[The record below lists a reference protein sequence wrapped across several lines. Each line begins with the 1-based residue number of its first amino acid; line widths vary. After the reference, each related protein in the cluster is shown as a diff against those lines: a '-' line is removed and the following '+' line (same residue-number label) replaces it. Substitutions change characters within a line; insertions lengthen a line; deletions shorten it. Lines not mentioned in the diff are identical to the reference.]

1 MGKLQDL
8 FTEREIAYSKYGDLI
23 LQQLE
28 LNVIPAMLEILQL
41 TEQEL
46 SRLMWRGA
54 RIIEKHVLL
63 FADITYQPGDV
74 LKDEMTSVT
83 LTTEMALMLSKGIK
97 VALPLDLAET
107 ATTEQIVNYLKESEK
122 KLRAEY
128 ETAYGNKNQEA
139 LTEALKEATRSQL
152 GWDIDPD
159 LLDEVLETV
168 QDFEIDS
175 LSDEQQEALM
185 LTHLGQHSK
194 GKAN

>member
-28 LNVIPAMLEILQL
+28 TNVIPAILEILQL

-46 SRLMWRGA
+46 PRLVWRGA
-54 RIIEKHVLL
+54 RVIEKHVLL

-74 LKDEMTSVT
+74 LKDETTSVT
-83 LTTEMALMLSKGIK
+83 LTMQMAVLLSKAIK
-97 VALPLDLAET
+97 VAMPLDLAET
-107 ATTEQIVNYLKESEK
+107 ATTEQIINYLKESEK
-122 KLRAEY
+122 KIRAEY
-128 ETAYGNKNQEA
+128 EAAYGSENQEA

-159 LLDEVLETV
+159 LLDKVLETA
-168 QDFEIDS
+168 QEFEIGS

-194 GKAN
+194 GKVN